1 MKKSLIICSGGLDS
15 TSMALLKKKEGNYI
29 ELMSFDYG
37 QKGVKELEVSKEL
50 AEKLGC
56 KFHLINLSAIK
67 EIFGENQLTSDNSVV
82 QDTYQK
88 DIVVTLRNALFLQI
102 ASIYAVSNGFDEVV
116 LGSHLDDCML
126 VDGQYAFPDCSPEF
140 FHQFQKAVHTG
151 ILKEQKHIDIIS
163 ASTMG
168 LHKKDLIKIAKDI
181 DSDILFRSWSCY
193 KNEHKQCGECDSCRN
208 RKKFFV
214 ESGIEDKTVYQK

>member
-15 TSMALLKKKEGNYI
+15 TSMALLKKKEGNYL
-29 ELMSFDYG
+29 EFMSFDYG
-37 QKGVKELEVSKEL
+37 QKALKEVEVSKEL
-50 AEKLGC
+50 AKKLGC
-56 KFHLINLSAIK
+56 KFHLINLSGIK
-67 EIFGENQLTSDNSVV
+67 EIFGENQLTSDNSMV

-88 DIVVTLRNALFLQI
+88 DIVVTLRNALFLQV
-102 ASIYAVSNGFDEVV
+102 ASIYAVSHEFDEVV

-140 FHQFQKAVHTG
+140 FNQFKKAVHAG

-193 KNEHKQCGECDSCRN
+193 KNENKQCGECDSCRN
-208 RKKFFV
+208 RKKFFM